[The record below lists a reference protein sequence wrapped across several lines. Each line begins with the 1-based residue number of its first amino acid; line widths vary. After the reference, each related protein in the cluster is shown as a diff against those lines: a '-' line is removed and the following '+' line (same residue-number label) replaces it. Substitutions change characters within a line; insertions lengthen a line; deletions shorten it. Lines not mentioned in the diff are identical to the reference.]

1 MWPSQGSAINVL
13 EADPDLAMGLSAV
26 DTAAATRELVA
37 PCVSLGWK
45 TNGYGWGPPDPR
57 GHFGLLV
64 VAGLLLR
71 EVRLLGTSSA
81 ELLGHGDVL
90 RPWDADGEFDLPV
103 PADVRWTALQPT
115 AVAVLDPDFLRR
127 AAAWP
132 DVLSNLARRA
142 VVRAKSMAL
151 NDAITNLKQVELRL
165 LVLFWHLA
173 DRWGR
178 VGVRTIAVPLPLTHE
193 TLAKLV
199 GAARPSV
206 TTALG
211 ALAERELLY
220 RDDDTWQLSRDAE
233 KAFGDAGDAYPKL
246 AAATDRAADGRSQAG

>member
-1 MWPSQGSAINVL
+1 VSSAAIERSAIPIL
-13 EADPDLAMGLSAV
+13 EADPDLAIGLSAA

-37 PCVSLGWK
+37 PRVALGWK
-45 TNGYGWGPPDPR
+45 SHGHGWGPPDR
-57 GHFGLLV
+57 SGHFGLLV
-64 VAGLLLR
+64 VEGLLLR

-81 ELLGHGDVL
+81 ELLAHGDIL
-90 RPWDADGEFDLPV
+90 RPWDIDGELNLPV
-103 PADVRWTALQPT
+103 PADICWTALEPV
-115 AVAVLDPDFLRR
+115 AVAVLDSQFVRR

-132 DVLSNLARRA
+132 EVLSALAGRA
-142 VVRAKSMAL
+142 VIRAKSMAL
-151 NDAITNLKQVELRL
+151 NDAITNLKLVEVRL

-178 VGVRTIAVPLPLTHE
+178 VGPSAITVPLPLTHE

-211 ALAERELLY
+211 ALSDRELLH
-220 RDDDTWQLSRDAE
+220 RDTGVWHLSRDAA
-233 KAFGDAGDAYPKL
+233 KAFGEIPPDRSL
-246 AAATDRAADGRSQAG
+246 A